1 MRSERQAYIDKCILR
16 AVEAC
21 GSFPLPESALRDQL
35 SVRLAPPAR
44 TAEIDDSIAYLESER
59 RITAIE
65 GETCL
70 AWTLTPAGKGW
81 LAAHHPSLR

>member
-1 MRSERQAYIDKCILR
+1 MRTSRQAYLDKCILR

-44 TAEIDDSIAYLESER
+44 TQEIDDSLRYLESER

-70 AWTLTPAGKGW
+70 AWILTTAGKGW
-81 LAAHHPSLR
+81 LAANHPGAC